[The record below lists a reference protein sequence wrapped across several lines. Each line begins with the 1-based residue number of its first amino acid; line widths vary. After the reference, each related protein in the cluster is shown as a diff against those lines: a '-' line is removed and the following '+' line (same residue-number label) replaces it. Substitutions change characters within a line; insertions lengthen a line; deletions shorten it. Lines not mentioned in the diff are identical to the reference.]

1 MEGCKP
7 FQQRKR
13 VFQQIRQQNPNE
25 MVTIT
30 MEEQTQKN
38 TRSIKKKDTLTDEQL
53 EMQKKANGLFELLV

>member
-13 VFQQIRQQNPNE
+13 ILKQIRQQNPNE

-38 TRSIKKKDTLTDEQL
+38 TRSIKKKDALTDEQL